1 MDIPVARVP
10 SGRVRERTPH
20 VDAAIARPA
29 GAYAVLLGAAIST
42 VGLSWDVEWH
52 RDVGPD
58 TFFTLPHLVLYSGS
72 ALAGIASLAMV
83 LLSTFMQRAGR
94 PVPPWMGG
102 TPVRVFGGIFTAP
115 LGYLVSGIGAAS
127 FLIYGLLDLVWHSI
141 YGFDAVLSTPSHV
154 ALFLSISI
162 TMIGTVIVFAGA
174 REQRWGCIGVVLAI
188 PILML
193 FAPIPV
199 NALNNFTLR
208 VNPVVVGIVL
218 FSPLLLL
225 IGAGVLQRA
234 GAAVAIAVTLGTLQ
248 AALWWFS
255 PWAAKVYATS
265 VGLPLRDGLIPSP
278 PRLPGGAP
286 MFLIVAAVA
295 VEVLFWLSR
304 TRGPDARKLMLLAG
318 VLTGLIVGLTLPVQQ
333 SLTDPTSP
341 LSSTDIVILGLLGMP
356 LGALAGFLAARFT
369 VMLHALAPVRKEL

>member
-20 VDAAIARPA
+20 VDAAIAGPA

-42 VGLSWDVEWH
+42 VGISWDIEWH

-58 TFFTLPHLVLYSGS
+58 TFFTLPHLVLYCGS

-83 LLSTFMQRAGR
+83 LLSTSMQRAGR
-94 PVPPWMGG
+94 PVPPSMGG
-102 TPVRVFGGIFTAP
+102 TSVRVFGGIFTAP
-115 LGYLVSGIGAAS
+115 LGYLVSGVGAAS

-174 REQRWGCIGVVLAI
+174 REQRWGRIGVVLAI

-199 NALNNFTLR
+199 NALNNFTLP

-218 FSPLLLL
+218 FSPLLWL

-234 GAAVAIAVTLGTLQ
+234 GATVAIAVTLGTLQ

-265 VGLPLRDGLIPSP
+265 AGLPLRDGLIPSP
-278 PRLPGGAP
+278 PKLPSGAP

-304 TRGPDARKLMLLAG
+304 TRGLDARKMMLLAG

-333 SLTDPTSP
+333 SITDPTTP
-341 LSSTDIVILGLLGMP
+341 LSSTDVVILGLLGMP

-369 VMLHALAPVRKEL
+369 VMLHALAPA

>member
-20 VDAAIARPA
+20 VDAAIAGPA

-102 TPVRVFGGIFTAP
+102 TSVRVFGGIFTAP

-174 REQRWGCIGVVLAI
+174 REQRWGRIGVVLAI

-199 NALNNFTLR
+199 NALNNFTLP

-248 AALWWFS
+248 ATLWWFS

-278 PRLPGGAP
+278 PRLPAGAP

-295 VEVLFWLSR
+295 VEILLWLSR
-304 TRGPDARKLMLLAG
+304 TRGLDARKMMLLAG

-341 LSSTDIVILGLLGMP
+341 LSSTDVVILGLLGMP

>member
-10 SGRVRERTPH
+10 SGRARERTSN
-20 VDAAIARPA
+20 VDAAIAGAA
-29 GAYAVLLGAAIST
+29 GAYAVLLGAAISI
-42 VGLSWDVEWH
+42 VGISWDVEWH

-58 TFFTLPHLVLYSGS
+58 TFFTLPHLVLYFGS

-83 LLSTFMQRAGR
+83 LLSTSMQRADR

-174 REQRWGCIGVVLAI
+174 REQRWGRIGVVLAI

-199 NALNNFTLR
+199 NALNNFTLP
-208 VNPVVVGIVL
+208 VNPVVAGIV
-218 FSPLLLL
+218 FFAPLLLL
-225 IGAGVLQRA
+225 IGAGVLQRT

-265 VGLPLRDGLIPSP
+265 AGLPLRDGLIPSP
-278 PRLPGGAP
+278 PKLPSGAP
-286 MFLIVAAVA
+286 MFLFTAAVA

-304 TRGPDARKLMLLAG
+304 TRGLDARKMMLLAG

-333 SLTDPTSP
+333 SLTDPTAP
-341 LSSTDIVILGLLGMP
+341 LSSTDVAILGLLGVP

-369 VMLHALAPVRKEL
+369 AMLHALAPVRKEL

>member
-1 MDIPVARVP
+1 MDIPVA
-10 SGRVRERTPH
+10 RVRERTPH
-20 VDAAIARPA
+20 VDAAIAGPA
-29 GAYAVLLGAAIST
+29 GAYAVLLGAAVST
-42 VGLSWDVEWH
+42 VGISWDVEWH

-72 ALAGIASLAMV
+72 ALAGIASLGVA
-83 LLSTFMQRAGR
+83 LLSTARQRAGR
-94 PVPPWMGG
+94 PVSPWMGG
-102 TPVRVFGGIFTAP
+102 PPVRVFGGIFTAP
-115 LGYLVSGIGAAS
+115 LGYLVSGIGAAP

-154 ALFLSISI
+154 ALFLSIST
-162 TMIGTVIVFAGA
+162 TMVGTVIVFAAA
-174 REQRWGCIGVVLAI
+174 REQRWGRIGVVLAI

-199 NALNNFTLR
+199 NALNNVTLP
-208 VNPVVVGIVL
+208 VNPVVVGIVF

-225 IGAGVLQRA
+225 IGAGVLHRA
-234 GAAVAIAVTLGTLQ
+234 GAAVAIAVLLGALQ

-278 PRLPGGAP
+278 PRLPSGAP
-286 MFLIVAAVA
+286 MFLVVAAIV

-304 TRGPDARKLMLLAG
+304 IRGLDARKMMLLAG
-318 VLTGLIVGLTLPVQQ
+318 ILTGLIVGLTLPVQQ

-341 LSSTDIVILGLLGMP
+341 MSSTNVVVLGLLGTP

>member
-20 VDAAIARPA
+20 VDAAIAGPP

-42 VGLSWDVEWH
+42 VGISWDIEWH

-58 TFFTLPHLVLYSGS
+58 TFFTLPHLVLYCGS

-83 LLSTFMQRAGR
+83 LLSTSMQRAGS

-174 REQRWGCIGVVLAI
+174 REQRWGPIGVVLAI

-199 NALNNFTLR
+199 NALNNVTLP

-278 PRLPGGAP
+278 PRLPSGAP

-295 VEVLFWLSR
+295 VEVLLWLSR
-304 TRGPDARKLMLLAG
+304 TRGVDARKMMLLAG

-333 SLTDPTSP
+333 SITDPTTP
-341 LSSTDIVILGLLGMP
+341 LSSTDVVILGLLGMP

>member
-20 VDAAIARPA
+20 VDAAIGSA
-29 GAYAVLLGAAIST
+29 GACAVLLGAAIST
-42 VGLSWDVEWH
+42 VGISWDIEWH

-58 TFFTLPHLVLYSGS
+58 TFFTLPHLVLYCGS

-83 LLSTFMQRAGR
+83 LLSTSMQRAGC

-102 TPVRVFGGIFTAP
+102 TSVRVFGGIFTAP
-115 LGYLVSGIGAAS
+115 LGYLVSGVGAAS

-174 REQRWGCIGVVLAI
+174 REQRWGRIGVVLAI

-199 NALNNFTLR
+199 NALNNFTLP

-225 IGAGVLQRA
+225 IGAGVLQHA
-234 GAAVAIAVTLGTLQ
+234 GATVAIAVTLGTLQ

-265 VGLPLRDGLIPSP
+265 AGLPLRDGLIPSP
-278 PRLPGGAP
+278 PKLPSGAP

-295 VEVLFWLSR
+295 VEVPFWLSR
-304 TRGPDARKLMLLAG
+304 TRGLDARKMMLLAG

-333 SLTDPTSP
+333 SITDPTTP
-341 LSSTDIVILGLLGMP
+341 LSSTDVVILGLLGMP

>member
-20 VDAAIARPA
+20 VDAAIAGPA
-29 GAYAVLLGAAIST
+29 GACAVLLGAAIST
-42 VGLSWDVEWH
+42 VGISWDIEWH

-58 TFFTLPHLVLYSGS
+58 TFFTLPHLVLYCGS

-83 LLSTFMQRAGR
+83 LLSTSMQRAGR

-102 TPVRVFGGIFTAP
+102 TPVRGFGGIFTAP

-174 REQRWGCIGVVLAI
+174 REQRWGPIGVVLAI

-199 NALNNFTLR
+199 NALNNFTLP
-208 VNPVVVGIVL
+208 VNPVVVGIVS

-225 IGAGVLQRA
+225 IGAGILQRA
-234 GAAVAIAVTLGTLQ
+234 GATVAIAVTLGTLQ

-265 VGLPLRDGLIPSP
+265 AGLPLRDGLIPSP
-278 PRLPGGAP
+278 PKLPSGAP

-304 TRGPDARKLMLLAG
+304 TRGLDARKMMRLAG

-333 SLTDPTSP
+333 SITDPTTP
-341 LSSTDIVILGLLGMP
+341 LSSTDVVILGLLGMP

>member
-1 MDIPVARVP
+1 MDIPVVRVP

-20 VDAAIARPA
+20 VDAVIAGPA

-83 LLSTFMQRAGR
+83 LLSTSMQHAGR

-102 TPVRVFGGIFTAP
+102 TPVRVFGGVFTAP

-174 REQRWGCIGVVLAI
+174 REQRWGRIGVVLAI

-199 NALNNFTLR
+199 NALNNFTLP

-278 PRLPGGAP
+278 PRLPSGAP

-318 VLTGLIVGLTLPVQQ
+318 VLTGLIVGLILPVQQ

-369 VMLHALAPVRKEL
+369 VMLHALAPVRMEL

>member
-10 SGRVRERTPH
+10 SGRVHERTPH
-20 VDAAIARPA
+20 VDAAIAGPA

-42 VGLSWDVEWH
+42 VGISWDVEWH

-83 LLSTFMQRAGR
+83 LLSTSMQRAGR
-94 PVPPWMGG
+94 PVSPWMGG

-162 TMIGTVIVFAGA
+162 TMVGTVIVFAGA
-174 REQRWGCIGVVLAI
+174 REQRWGRIGVVLAI

-199 NALNNFTLR
+199 NALNNFTLP

-265 VGLPLRDGLIPSP
+265 AGLPLRDGLIPSP
-278 PRLPGGAP
+278 PKLPSGAP
-286 MFLIVAAVA
+286 MFLIVAAAA

-304 TRGPDARKLMLLAG
+304 TRGLDARKMMLLAG

-341 LSSTDIVILGLLGMP
+341 LSSTDVVILGLLGMP

>member
-20 VDAAIARPA
+20 VGAAIVGQA

-42 VGLSWDVEWH
+42 VGISWDVEWH

-58 TFFTLPHLVLYSGS
+58 TFFTLPHLVLYCGS

-83 LLSTFMQRAGR
+83 LFSTSMQRAGR

-162 TMIGTVIVFAGA
+162 TMIGTVIVFAA
-174 REQRWGCIGVVLAI
+174 APEQRWGRAGVVLAI

-199 NALNNFTLR
+199 NALNNVTLP
-208 VNPVVVGIVL
+208 VNPVVAGIVL

-225 IGAGVLQRA
+225 IGAGFLQRA

-255 PWAAKVYATS
+255 PWAAKVYAAS
-265 VGLPLRDGLIPSP
+265 AGLPLRDGLIPSP
-278 PRLPGGAP
+278 PKLPSGAP

-304 TRGPDARKLMLLAG
+304 TRGLDARKIMLLAG
-318 VLTGLIVGLTLPVQQ
+318 VLTGLIVGLTLPAQQ
-333 SLTDPTSP
+333 SLTDPTTP
-341 LSSTDIVILGLLGMP
+341 LSSTDVVILGLLGMP

>member
-20 VDAAIARPA
+20 VDAAIAGPA

-174 REQRWGCIGVVLAI
+174 REQRWGRIGVVLAI

-199 NALNNFTLR
+199 NALNNFTLP

-304 TRGPDARKLMLLAG
+304 TRGPDARRLMLLAG

-341 LSSTDIVILGLLGMP
+341 LSSTDVVILGLLGMP

>member
-20 VDAAIARPA
+20 VDAAIAGPA

-42 VGLSWDVEWH
+42 VGISWDVEWH

-83 LLSTFMQRAGR
+83 LLSTSMQRAGR
-94 PVPPWMGG
+94 PVWPWMGG

-127 FLIYGLLDLVWHSI
+127 FLTYGLLDLAWHSI

-174 REQRWGCIGVVLAI
+174 REQRWGRIGVVLAI

-199 NALNNFTLR
+199 NALNNFTLP

-234 GAAVAIAVTLGTLQ
+234 CAAVAIAVTLGTLQ

-265 VGLPLRDGLIPSP
+265 AGLPLRDGLIPSP
-278 PRLPGGAP
+278 PKLPSGAP

-304 TRGPDARKLMLLAG
+304 TRGLDARKMMLLAG

-333 SLTDPTSP
+333 SLTDPTTP
-341 LSSTDIVILGLLGMP
+341 LSSTDVVILGLLGMP

-369 VMLHALAPVRKEL
+369 VMLHAVAPVRKEL

>member
-10 SGRVRERTPH
+10 SGRVRDRTPH
-20 VDAAIARPA
+20 VDAAIAGPA

-42 VGLSWDVEWH
+42 VGISWDVEWH
-52 RDVGPD
+52 KDVGPD

-83 LLSTFMQRAGR
+83 LLSTSMQRAGR
-94 PVPPWMGG
+94 PVSPWMGG

-174 REQRWGCIGVVLAI
+174 REQRWGRIGVVLAI

-199 NALNNFTLR
+199 NALNNFTLP

-304 TRGPDARKLMLLAG
+304 TRGLDARKMMLLAG

-341 LSSTDIVILGLLGMP
+341 LSSTDVVILGLLGMP

>member
-1 MDIPVARVP
+1 MDIPVVRVP

-20 VDAAIARPA
+20 VDAVIAGPA

-83 LLSTFMQRAGR
+83 LLSTSMQRAGR
-94 PVPPWMGG
+94 PVSPWIGG

-174 REQRWGCIGVVLAI
+174 REQRWGRIGVVLAI

-199 NALNNFTLR
+199 NALNNFTLP

-341 LSSTDIVILGLLGMP
+341 LSSTDVVILGLLGMP
-356 LGALAGFLAARFT
+356 LGALAGSLAARFT
-369 VMLHALAPVRKEL
+369 VMLYALAPVRKEL